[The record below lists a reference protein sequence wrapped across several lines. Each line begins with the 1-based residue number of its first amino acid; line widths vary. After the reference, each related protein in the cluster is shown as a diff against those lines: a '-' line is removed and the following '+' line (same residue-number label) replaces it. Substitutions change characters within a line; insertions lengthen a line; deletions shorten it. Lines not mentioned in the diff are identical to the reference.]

1 MADLWRFFAVYR
13 MTSAPQL
20 TIASTI
26 SSASGKLSAVR
37 GMTDVGVAVAAAAV
51 AAGAVAVGAGE
62 AVGVAI
68 VRRAVEQALVA
79 AQREGGVFGQESVVP
94 VEEGGDWRAFGFIT
108 VDVVVVS
115 VQRALVIGGAF
126 DFQLDFVVVRG
137 FTDHLDDDL
146 VAGRVVGQA
155 VVLVILSQNQLG

>member
-1 MADLWRFFAVYR
+1 MRRFFAVYR
-13 MTSAPQL
+13 MPSAPQL
-20 TIASTI
+20 TIASPI

-37 GMTDVGVAVAAAAV
+37 GMTDAGVAV

-79 AQREGGVFGQESVVP
+79 AQREGGVFGQGSVVP
-94 VEEGGDWRAFGFIT
+94 VEEGGDWRAFGFIA
-108 VDVVVVS
+108 VGVAVVS
-115 VQRALVIGGAF
+115 AQRALVIGGAF

>member
-1 MADLWRFFAVYR
+1 MRRFFAVYR
-13 MTSAPQL
+13 MPSAPQL
-20 TIASTI
+20 TIASPI

-37 GMTDVGVAVAAAAV
+37 GMTDVGVAVAA
-51 AAGAVAVGAGE
+51 GAVAVGAGE
-62 AVGVAI
+62 AVGVAV

-79 AQREGGVFGQESVVP
+79 AQREGGVSGQESVVP
-94 VEEGGDWRAFGFIT
+94 VEEGGDWRVFGFIA
-108 VDVVVVS
+108 VDVAVVS

-126 DFQLDFVVVRG
+126 NFQLDFVVVRG

>member
-1 MADLWRFFAVYR
+1 MRRFFAVYR
-13 MTSAPQL
+13 MPSAPQL

-37 GMTDVGVAVAAAAV
+37 GMTDAGVAV

-62 AVGVAI
+62 AVGVAV

-94 VEEGGDWRAFGFIT
+94 VEEGGD
-108 VDVVVVS
+108 
-115 VQRALVIGGAF
+115 
-126 DFQLDFVVVRG
+126 
-137 FTDHLDDDL
+137 
-146 VAGRVVGQA
+146 
-155 VVLVILSQNQLG
+155 